1 MRQRT
6 FEKKENRDVLLFENF
21 THMYYKDPNVLVFF
35 WYFVN
40 SFLCFYCY
48 DCSLCAFLSA
58 TFFLNCDYRL
68 LFE

>member
-35 WYFVN
+35 GILLTRFFV
-40 SFLCFYCY
+40 SIVMIVPCV
-48 DCSLCAFLSA
+48 
-58 TFFLNCDYRL
+58 
-68 LFE
+68 LF

>member
-35 WYFVN
+35 GILLIRFFV
-40 SFLCFYCY
+40 SIVMIVPCVLFKC
-48 DCSLCAFLSA
+48 D
-58 TFFLNCDYRL
+58 FF
-68 LFE
+68 F